1 MTTAFV
7 KRIVYVTA
15 APVSAIVIAVVLS
28 SVVLLVS
35 GSNPF
40 EAYGDMIQHATKLE
54 TQVDILNRAT
64 PLYLSGVAA
73 AIGQMSLVVC
83 CD

>member
-1 MTTAFV
+1 MSNPRIR
-7 KRIVYVTA
+7 RIVFAAA

-28 SVVLLVS
+28 SIVLLIS
-35 GSNPF
+35 GSNPI
-40 EAYGDMIQHATKLE
+40 EAYADMIQHASKLE

-73 AIGQMSLVVC
+73 ATLRETTVGA
-83 CD
+83 